1 MKTTDQE
8 SLTMLKTFIAAICLI
23 GLPMMGSADG
33 DVAKGE
39 KVFRK
44 CKACHAIG
52 EGAKNKVGPVLNG
65 VVDRQIAT
73 TEGFKYSAALTE
85 LGAEGQTWTA
95 EDLAAFLEKPRNYA
109 KGTKMSFA
117 GLRKEADRQNIIA
130 YLASFP
136 EGGS

>member
-1 MKTTDQE
+1 MKTTDHE
-8 SLTMLKTFIAAICLI
+8 SLTMLKTFIAVTCLI
-23 GLPMMGSADG
+23 GLPVMGSAEG
-33 DVAKGE
+33 DAAKGE

-52 EGAKNKVGPVLNG
+52 VGAKNKVGPVLNG
-65 VVDRQIAT
+65 VVGRQVAT
-73 TEGFKYSAALTE
+73 SEGFKYSNVLTE

-95 EDLAAFLEKPRNYA
+95 EDLALFLEKPRNFA

-117 GLRKEADRQNIIA
+117 GLRKDADRQNIIA

-136 EGGS
+136 GEGS